1 MIVETMV
8 LKQQYL
14 QVMEHLNPTTLVLE
28 DKNEE
33 INDIVKQKTY
43 NHKTFIRF
51 PRSSTKKKIIVVTL
65 LNYEFGNT
73 SREYNRRGWFLIL
86 QESNIV
92 LKLSCYD

>member
-1 MIVETMV
+1 MIMETMV

-14 QVMEHLNPTTLVLE
+14 QVMEHSNPTTLVLE

-33 INDIVKQKTY
+33 INDTMKQKTY
-43 NHKTFIRF
+43 NHKTFKRF
-51 PRSSTKKKIIVVTL
+51 PRSSTKKKILVVTL

-73 SREYNRRGWFLIL
+73 SGENNKRGWFLIL
-86 QESNIV
+86 QENNIV